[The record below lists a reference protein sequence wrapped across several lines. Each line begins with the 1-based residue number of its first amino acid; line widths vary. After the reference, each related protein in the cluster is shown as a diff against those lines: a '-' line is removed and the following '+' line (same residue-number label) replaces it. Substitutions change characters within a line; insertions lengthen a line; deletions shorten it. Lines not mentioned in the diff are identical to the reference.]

1 MKKNLLLACLLVFC
15 FWGSFSQTGMVKN
28 TPAIPTFRMQLTNG
42 QYFSSA
48 DVQKNKPFV
57 LIYFAPD
64 CDHCLVLMD
73 KLFKKIHQLDKTSV
87 VMITFKP
94 LPELSAFEKKYNTSK
109 YPNIKV
115 GTEGYTYALR
125 NYYRL
130 DKTPF
135 TAVYDK
141 KGMLAFFYKNETLV
155 DEMLARVKK
164 L

>member
-1 MKKNLLLACLLVFC
+1 
-15 FWGSFSQTGMVKN
+15 
-28 TPAIPTFRMQLTNG
+28 
-42 QYFSSA
+42 
-48 DVQKNKPFV
+48 
-57 LIYFAPD
+57 
-64 CDHCLVLMD
+64 
-73 KLFKKIHQLDKTSV
+73 
-87 VMITFKP
+87 MITFKP
-94 LPELSAFEKKYNTSK
+94 LLSAFEKKYNISK

-115 GTEGYTYALR
+115 GTEGYTYVLR

-141 KGMLAFFYKNETLV
+141 KGMLAFFYKNETPV